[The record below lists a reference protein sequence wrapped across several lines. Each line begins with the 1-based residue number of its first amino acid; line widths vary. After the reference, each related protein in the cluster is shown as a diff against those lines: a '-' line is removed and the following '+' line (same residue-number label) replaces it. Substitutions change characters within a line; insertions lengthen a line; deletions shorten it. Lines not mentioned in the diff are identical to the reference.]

1 MEACLVVS
9 FNLGWWKLIFYPE
22 RRRVVNCTNIMPTH
36 VETHNIVYRKCHEPF
51 KIRKRQIVAGV
62 IVAP

>member
-1 MEACLVVS
+1 MEACVVVS
-9 FNLGWWKLIFYPE
+9 FSLGWWKLLFYPE

-36 VETHNIVYRKCHEPF
+36 VKTHNIVYRKCHEPF
-51 KIRKRQIVAGV
+51 KIRKRQIVVGV